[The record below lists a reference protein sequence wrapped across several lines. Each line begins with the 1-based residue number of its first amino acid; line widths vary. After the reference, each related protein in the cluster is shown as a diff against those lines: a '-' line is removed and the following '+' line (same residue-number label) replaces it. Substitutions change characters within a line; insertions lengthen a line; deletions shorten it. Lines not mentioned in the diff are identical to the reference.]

1 MTPGPSQPL
10 TSPCISQI
18 GLMEAI
24 ATIYYNSC
32 DGAIH
37 AYLFTCTTYLHLCFI
52 KIMVL
57 APSGVCF
64 FTIAIYLCICVFL
77 LINAM
82 HAYVYC
88 VARGSEDTVHYC

>member
-1 MTPGPSQPL
+1 MTPGPSQPP

-18 GLMEAI
+18 GLVEAI
-24 ATIYYNSC
+24 AAIYYNSC

-37 AYLFTCTTYLHLCFI
+37 AYLFTCTTYLCLCFI

-64 FTIAIYLCICVFL
+64 FTIAIYLSLCSLMYLCIP
-77 LINAM
+77 
-82 HAYVYC
+82 H
-88 VARGSEDTVHYC
+88 